1 MDLADVTLLLK
12 ETLEQLP
19 LRTSYSRQIVRA
31 KRILG
36 CGLQQEMCLMILPNG
51 AVMQSYP
58 MRLSCSSVRQVL
70 C

>member
-12 ETLEQLP
+12 ETLEQLL

-36 CGLQQEMCLMILPNG
+36 W
-51 AVMQSYP
+51 
-58 MRLSCSSVRQVL
+58 
-70 C
+70 